1 MTVISLLVLVLVF
14 GLIIYLVRM
23 LPLEAPWNQI
33 AVVVVVVIFILLL
46 LNMVVPVVPGLRV
59 W

>member
-1 MTVISLLVLVLVF
+1 
-14 GLIIYLVRM
+14 M